1 MMQTIAFE
9 KGDLIMRQIGY
20 VLILLI
26 VIGLTGCSHLMK
38 FALNTIP
45 CGSEDSSYDVLEID
59 LEKQEIRLFW
69 KYPDGRRFSTFEN
82 VRKWVE
88 DQGEH
93 LIAATNGGIY
103 DPGHIPAGLYIE
115 AESIRHP
122 LNLREGYGNFY
133 LKPNGVFLITG
144 QGPKILESS
153 LVKKIRTPVRYATQS
168 GPLLVL
174 NGEIHPAFTRGS
186 KNRRLRSGIG
196 VSEDQRVWIVIS
208 KCAISFYDFAMFFRD
223 RLKCPNALYLDGSI
237 SKLWAP
243 EIGRFDTVADKF
255 AVIIGVIGRD

>member
-1 MMQTIAFE
+1 MICKT
-9 KGDLIMRQIGY
+9 GRWLIP
-20 VLILLI
+20 LIFMTM
-26 VIGLTGCSHLMK
+26 TGCSHMTKL
-38 FALNTIP
+38 ALNTIP
-45 CGSEDSSYDVLEID
+45 CGAEDSSYDVLEID

-69 KYPDGRRFSTFEN
+69 KYPDGRLFSTFEN

-88 DQGEH
+88 HQGGH

-115 AESIRHP
+115 AGNIRHP

-133 LKPNGVFLITG
+133 LKPNGVFLITKH
-144 QGPKILESS
+144 GPKILESS
-153 LVKKIRTPVRYATQS
+153 LVENIRTPIRYATQS

-174 NGEIHPAFTRGS
+174 DGEIHPAFTKGS

-208 KCAISFYDFAMFFRD
+208 KCASNFYDFAVFFRD

-237 SKLWAP
+237 SKLYAP
-243 EIGRFDTVADKF
+243 EMDRFDRVADKF